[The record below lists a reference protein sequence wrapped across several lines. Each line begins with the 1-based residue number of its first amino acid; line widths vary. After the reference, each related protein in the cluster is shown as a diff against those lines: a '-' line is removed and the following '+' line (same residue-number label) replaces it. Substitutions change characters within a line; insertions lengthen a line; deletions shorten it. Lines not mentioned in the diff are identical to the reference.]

1 MAEIKKK
8 VKKIYTLD
16 EIKFN
21 SSNSTM
27 ALLSCIPIVG
37 LVLMFVEKD
46 DLFVRYHAT
55 QYALFNIIYVF
66 WAIPFVG
73 YSIMKLLFMIFFIFF
88 VIGIL
93 EVKKGKRFDIPYISD
108 LALKLMTEIG

>member
-1 MAEIKKK
+1 MAENKKK
-8 VKKIYTLD
+8 AKKIYTLD

-27 ALLSCIPIVG
+27 AILACIPIVG

-55 QYALFNIIYVF
+55 QYAFLI
-66 WAIPFVG
+66 
-73 YSIMKLLFMIFFIFF
+73 LFMF
-88 VIGIL
+88 L
-93 EVKKGKRFDIPYISD
+93 ELSHLLVFQ
-108 LALKLMTEIG
+108 

>member
-1 MAEIKKK
+1 MAENKKK
-8 VKKIYTLD
+8 AKKIYTLD

-27 ALLSCIPIVG
+27 AILACIPIVG

-55 QYALFNIIYVF
+55 QYAFFNIIYVF
-66 WAIPFVG
+66 GAIPFIG
-73 YSIMKLLFMIFFIFF
+73 FSIMELLLMISFIFF

-93 EVKKGKRFDIPYISD
+93 KVKKGERFDIPYISD
-108 LALKLMTEIG
+108 LALRIMSELG